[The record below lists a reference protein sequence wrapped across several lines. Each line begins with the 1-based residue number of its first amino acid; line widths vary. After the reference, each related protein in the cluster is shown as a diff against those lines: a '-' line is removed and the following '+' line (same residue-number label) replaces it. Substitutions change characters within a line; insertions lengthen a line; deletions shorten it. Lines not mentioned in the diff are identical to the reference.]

1 MREIATTLTDFLL
14 TALCAL
20 CVWRLVASGA
30 AARLPGAVVF
40 FAGFAAA
47 ALLGGIWHGYF
58 SDEHGRAQEVIWWLT
73 MLFAG
78 VTAAGLALVGVELL
92 GATRRRVVVA
102 LGCGLLAIYAV
113 VAWRDP
119 RFLVSLGATVAGTVL
134 CVAGLIR
141 RLRMP
146 GGRGAAMALAG
157 LALSVVAAIAQQQGL
172 ALHAVHFDHNATYH
186 LALLPALGL
195 AYAGFRHLAT
205 EPR

>member
-30 AARLPGAVVF
+30 GARLPGAVVF

-47 ALLGGIWHGYF
+47 ALFGGIWHGYF
-58 SDEHGRAQEVIWWLT
+58 SDELSRAQEIIWWIT

-92 GATRRRVVVA
+92 GATRRRLVVA
-102 LGCGLLAIYAV
+102 LGCGLVAIYAV
-113 VAWRDP
+113 VAWHDP
-119 RFLVSLGATVAGTVL
+119 RFLVSLVATVAGTIL
-134 CVAGLIR
+134 CVAGLIH
-141 RLRMP
+141 RLRQP
-146 GGRGAAMALAG
+146 DRRGAAMALAG
-157 LALSVVAAIAQQQGL
+157 LALSVVAAVAQQQGL

-195 AYAGFRHLAT
+195 VYAGFRGLAT
-205 EPR
+205 HPQ